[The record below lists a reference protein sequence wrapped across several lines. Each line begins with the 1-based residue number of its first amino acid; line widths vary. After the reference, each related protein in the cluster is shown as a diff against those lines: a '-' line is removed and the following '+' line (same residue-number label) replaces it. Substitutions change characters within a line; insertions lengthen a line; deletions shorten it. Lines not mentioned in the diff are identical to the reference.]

1 MSSAERGG
9 LDVTAANLLLLLLV
23 LVMRMLA
30 VDVVAGVLL
39 LPLGAPVLE
48 PDLHLQ

>member
-9 LDVTAANLLLLLLV
+9 LDVTAANLLLLLV